1 VLLQEAIVVGSDSHR
16 SANVDVETL
25 PLSSGA
31 ERTARGSASP
41 LFPGFERMSFRVGT
55 HWEYSWRE
63 SGSTNG
69 EADPV
74 QSGVVRIELSDPV
87 DVDFGPAGIVTLYEA
102 TCSAR
107 SGAVPIWWPQWRY
120 LGVKD
125 GALYGGAELEDGT
138 YGGVLLFDSTTGAT
152 HPRGFMGW
160 SPSGERSVALGNIQN
175 SFLTT
180 PAVVVDESA
189 LDAEC
194 EIIGG
199 VQIRDGEVH
208 EYRVREYYL
217 PGKGFGGWYRKGSSI
232 FSGGGFVDFF
242 EIALEVGLTSTSL

>member
-1 VLLQEAIVVGSDSHR
+1 VVGSHR
-16 SANVDVETL
+16 QRAANRAVYTL
-25 PLSSGA
+25 PLSSDRV
-31 ERTARGSASP
+31 EKTPGSVSP
-41 LFPGFERMSFRVGT
+41 PFPGFERMAFEIGT

-63 SGSTNG
+63 TGFTNG

-74 QSGVVRIELSDPV
+74 QSGVVRIELTDPV
-87 DVDFGPAGIVTLYEA
+87 DVDFGPAGVVTLYEA

-107 SGAVPIWWPQWRY
+107 SGLVPIWWPQWRY

-125 GALYGGAELEDGT
+125 GALYGGAELEDGA
-138 YGGVLLFDSTTGAT
+138 YGGVLLFDSKTGAT

-160 SPSGERSVALGNIQN
+160 SPSGARSVALGTIQN

-180 PAVVVDESA
+180 PAVVVDESSF
-189 LDAEC
+189 DADC
-194 EIIGG
+194 ETIGG
-199 VQIRDGEVH
+199 VRIRDGEVH

-217 PGKGFGGWYRKGSSI
+217 PGKGFGGWYRRGTSI
-232 FSGGGFVDFF
+232 YSGGGFVDFF